1 MLRLVVLVAEEDVG
15 DIKQKGKLN
24 LNLHKIV
31 RFSRIPVFI
40 SYRFTIGHPE
50 KSEQKIY
57 D

>member
-1 MLRLVVLVAEEDVG
+1 MLRLVVLVSEEDVG